1 MAEKK
6 AKTKEAP
13 KPTKVTKATKVV
25 EKQVKVEKAKTTA
38 VVKKPT
44 KTTDVQ
50 KDHRAKVQKVAK
62 APVQDDAD
70 KIAGFPAKVVD
81 LVGRTGVRG
90 EIVQVR
96 CEVLEGRDAGKVLIR
111 NVKSP
116 VKAGDILLLSE
127 TAMQA
132 RKLEARR

>member
-6 AKTKEAP
+6 AKTKEVKATAAVD
-13 KPTKVTKATKVV
+13 KKVKTKEVKATAVVDKKVKTKETKKVTKATK
-25 EKQVKVEKAKTTA
+25 ATA
-38 VVKKPT
+38 AIEKKPAT
-44 KTTDVQ
+44 
-50 KDHRAKVQKVAK
+50 
-62 APVQDDAD
+62 PIQDDRD
-70 KIAGFPAKVVD
+70 KIGGFPAKVVD

>member
-6 AKTKEAP
+6 E
-13 KPTKVTKATKVV
+13 V
-25 EKQVKVEKAKTTA
+25 VKVEKKVE
-38 VVKKPT
+38 VVKTPKVPAKKLEEPVEKSKAPKKTQQAPAKVTPKVAT
-44 KTTDVQ
+44 KT
-50 KDHRAKVQKVAK
+50 KVAPE
-62 APVQDDAD
+62 AQVDQLG
-70 KIAGFPAKVVD
+70 GFPAKVVE

-90 EIVQVR
+90 EIIQVR
-96 CEVLEGRDAGKVLIR
+96 CEVLEGRDSGKVLIR

-116 VKAGDILLLSE
+116 VKVGDILLLSE